1 MTNKTIKK
9 NSGRWWERAFCKKW
23 EEGNSPM
30 WRHPADAM
38 RELIIEIE
46 DKALAKQKKKIGQDL
61 LKIADDGEIEELR
74 RVIVNYFH
82 IKK

>member
-1 MTNKTIKK
+1 MKNK
-9 NSGRWWERAFCKKW
+9 
-23 EEGNSPM
+23 
-30 WRHPADAM
+30 
-38 RELIIEIE
+38 IIEE
-46 DKALAKQKKKIGQDL
+46 FDKRVFNFESLEKGNIREKCLKELREALANQKKKIGQDL